1 MVGVVVFFL
10 AGAACVALYLAI
22 SPQSRAVDE
31 RFADLAVKMRA
42 SQGALAGD
50 LQDDNVLRMLF
61 RWAAKRVPPP
71 NLDTPTGEKLQQTLA
86 QAGFL
91 KSSAP
96 QTYQVTRVLMAVGGG
111 LLGLLVGAIFHSFG
125 GHAAAA
131 RNRRRRHWNFRAQ
144 LLPGTARAA
153 APGQHRKAALGR
165 ARSAGGMR
173 RSGHGTVRGDS
184 NRRHGMR
191 TSWAGNRHRAEPGR
205 NRYFR
210 GRVLGQALRGLADRT
225 AVEDIKPLAATLIQ
239 SEQLGAQIGPALRA
253 SSDALRT
260 RRRLHAEEDAQKASI
275 KILFPLV
282 IFVLPSM
289 IAVII
294 GPAMISVF
302 AHVSRVE
309 DDSGPARPRP
319 SRAIPIASPRGPR
332 TRRAGASVRGLFV

>member
-1 MVGVVVFFL
+1 MSPFAIGVAVFFL
-10 AGAACVALYLAI
+10 AAGACFALYLAI

-50 LQDDNVLRMLF
+50 NQDDNLLDMVF
-61 RWAAKRVPPP
+61 RWAAKRVPAP
-71 NLDTPTGEKLQQTLA
+71 NMDSPTGEKLQQTLM
-86 QAGFL
+86 QAGYL

-96 QTYQVTRVLMAVGGG
+96 QTYQVARVLLAVGGG
-111 LLGLLVGAIFHSFG
+111 VLGLLFGAIFHPSG
-125 GHAAAA
+125 GTP
-131 RNRRRRHWNFRAQ
+131 
-144 LLPGTARAA
+144 LLLGVGGVGIGIFVPSYY
-153 APGQHRKAALGR
+153 LGR
-165 ARSAGGMR
+165 RARLRQGNIGKQLSDVLDLLVVCVEAGMGLFEAIRIVGGECERHGQEIGTELNLVATDISAGA
-173 RSGHGTVRGDS
+173 S
-184 NRRHGMR
+184 
-191 TSWAGNRHRAEPGR
+191 
-205 NRYFR
+205 
-210 GRVLGQALRGLADRT
+210 LGQALRGLAERT

-302 AHVSRVE
+302 KTL
-309 DDSGPARPRP
+309 SG
-319 SRAIPIASPRGPR
+319 G
-332 TRRAGASVRGLFV
+332 